1 MMMIERGYGVK
12 QSQFIEQTSI
22 LAGSSF
28 GFFADGYNY
37 QITYNNFLNGLGVT
51 GTIAQVGDIT
61 GVPVLDIQGPNNFIR
76 NLEQG
81 SGISLSLSAEDG
93 IEIAHNFTIDS
104 VGEPIVQNG
113 GAASPTFVSIEGGAG
128 IAVATTGTR
137 VVISSTE
144 TLSFATIT
152 MAGNSTATT
161 IASTATAVKAA
172 GTFVVGDVSSN
183 FTAVT
188 SGRITHTGPQS
199 RHVINALVTLDA
211 ASGNN
216 HLLSI
221 FIAVN
226 GVIVSTKMTN
236 TVSAG
241 LPRAVATFMNA
252 VLDTNDF
259 VEIFVRNESA
269 TTNVIAV
276 NAVLSIL

>member
-1 MMMIERGYGVK
+1 MVERSYGVR
-12 QSQFIEQTSI
+12 QSEFVAQTSI

-28 GFFADGYNY
+28 GFFNNGYNY
-37 QITYNNFLNGLGVT
+37 QITYDNFLNGLGVT
-51 GTIAQVGDIT
+51 GTIAQVGDVT
-61 GVPVLDIQGPNNFIR
+61 GVPVLDISGVNNYIR
-76 NLEQG
+76 NLEEG
-81 SGISLSLSAEDG
+81 SGISLNLSAEDG

-113 GAASPTFVSIEGGAG
+113 GAASPTFVSIEGGDG
-128 IAVATTGTR
+128 IGVTTTGTR

-199 RHVINALVTLDA
+199 RHIINALVTLDT
-211 ASGNN
+211 ASGSN

-226 GVIVSTKMTN
+226 GSIVSTKMTD
-236 TVSAG
+236 TVSHG
-241 LPRAVATFMNA
+241 SPRAIATFINI
-252 VLDTNDF
+252 VLDTDDY